1 MNRVLSFVAV
11 VGSLGAG
18 VLTISPAPAWAHCI
32 RRPGP
37 VADSLPET
45 LALLNGRVVD
55 SIPRPSPVQRSE
67 IELMEVVCWDKA
79 ERMFGVRVSIA
90 VVSVWTRPGPYALLQ
105 QDLQRLVE
113 AEQSHHNRHA
123 VYTGLGTLDGF
134 TASPSI
140 TLTVTVGPGGFVAQ
154 GFHDQLDYLCYV
166 YYGSARVPLAD
177 MTQGEPLCE
186 SQHGR
191 GPWGMGR

>member
-1 MNRVLSFVAV
+1 MNRALSLVAV

-18 VLTISPAPAWAHCI
+18 VLTISPAGAWAHCI

-37 VADSLPET
+37 VADTLPAT
-45 LALLNGRVVD
+45 LSLLNGRVVD
-55 SIPRPSPVQRSE
+55 SLPGLSPGQRSE

-90 VVSVWTRPGPYALLQ
+90 VVSVWTRPGPYALLL
-105 QDLQRLVE
+105 QDLHRLVE
-113 AEQSHHNRHA
+113 AEQSHHNRYA

-134 TASPSI
+134 TASPPI
-140 TLTVTVGPGGFVAQ
+140 TLTVTVGSGGFVAE

-166 YYGSARVPLAD
+166 YYGSEQAPLAD
-177 MTQGEPLCE
+177 MTPGDPVCE

-191 GPWGMGR
+191 GPWGTGR